1 MVHLARIASHTVDFL
16 SDGLR
21 LVRPVQ
27 RDVPG
32 LCRDTAADRSP
43 ALKTF
48 LDDLR
53 LGQMDMQEQGFGKLT
68 VMSETDITFDGYP
81 GRLTSDPKVYER
93 LSMNFINSF
102 NLMKEAVRQA
112 NETAVLQKIGGN

>member
-1 MVHLARIASHTVDFL
+1 MYLDYAETPPPTDPS
-16 SDGLR
+16 
-21 LVRPVQ
+21 
-27 RDVPG
+27 
-32 LCRDTAADRSP
+32 